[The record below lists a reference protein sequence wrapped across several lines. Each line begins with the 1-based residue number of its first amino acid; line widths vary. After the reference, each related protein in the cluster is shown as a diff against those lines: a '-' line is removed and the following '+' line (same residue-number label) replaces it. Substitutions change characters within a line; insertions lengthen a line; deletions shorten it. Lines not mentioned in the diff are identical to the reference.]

1 MLITS
6 QKSMNSESST
16 VKKKENNKEKQY
28 TPNNHKFSVCF
39 EIQWKICRLLSFLI
53 KFFLSYYKD
62 WFEIIEY
69 TIAGMRGKNFNLL
82 SRIKIS
88 LELKLCSLGRLKIGL
103 GIRVWCSI

>member
-39 EIQWKICRLLSFLI
+39 EIQ
-53 KFFLSYYKD
+53 
-62 WFEIIEY
+62 
-69 TIAGMRGKNFNLL
+69 
-82 SRIKIS
+82 
-88 LELKLCSLGRLKIGL
+88 
-103 GIRVWCSI
+103 